1 MNPSRITIGL
11 ATLIFVT
18 VPLLGLAQLS
28 YDIRYVDFTGTYAK
42 ADQDFPLLASKL
54 WIFGPLDWWSFLTP
68 LLLAVAV
75 AASIRT
81 PLRPSSLA
89 LILGSSAMQAI
100 ILIATAKPYFLLTK
114 IMGYPE
120 PVPYP
125 RVPLVANLALVGMAV
140 GLAVY
145 SVLRSRAHARTN
157 NIQKAEHVVGG
168 NGG

>member
-1 MNPSRITIGL
+1 MNLSRVTIGL

-28 YDIRYVDFTGTYAK
+28 YDIRYVDFIGTYAK
-42 ADQDFPLLASKL
+42 ADQDFPFLASQL

-68 LLLAVAV
+68 LSLAVAV
-75 AASIRT
+75 AAIIRT

-89 LILGSSAMQAI
+89 LILGSSALQAI

-120 PVPYP
+120 HVPYP
-125 RVPLVANLALVGMAV
+125 RVPLVANLSLVGIAL
-140 GLAVY
+140 GLAVF
-145 SVLRSRAHARTN
+145 SVSRSRAHARA